1 MHGDIAQKQREVT
14 MQAYRDGSF
23 DILIATDVAARGL
36 DVPDIRLV
44 IQCQPPSVETYV
56 HRSGR
61 TGRAGKKGTCITFF
75 SRKDEHKIEMIERKT
90 ETKIARI
97 GAPQP
102 ADILKSSLRS
112 TVKRLNTVHD
122 DVVPYF
128 MGAAAQLLATRDAT
142 RTLATALALI
152 GGHTAPPA
160 ARSLISAMEGFTTI
174 QFSSARQIHSLGF
187 VWIHLKNIFPER
199 WVAECKGMTLCT
211 DDHSVVFDVPSELAA
226 EVEKFHPDTGVER
239 N

>member
-1 MHGDIAQKQREVT
+1 VLHGDIAQKQREVT
-14 MQAYRDGSF
+14 MQAYRDSAF

-44 IQCQPPSVETYV
+44 IQCQPPKVETYV

-75 SRKDEHKIEMIERKT
+75 SRKDEFKISEIERKT

-102 ADILKSSLRS
+102 ADILKASLRS

-122 DVVPYF
+122 DVIPYF
-128 MGAAAQLLATRDAT
+128 MEAAKQLLATRDAT

-152 GGHTAPPA
+152 GG
-160 ARSLISAMEGFTTI
+160 
-174 QFSSARQIHSLGF
+174 
-187 VWIHLKNIFPER
+187 KNTSNPLLQ
-199 WVAECKGMTLCT
+199 ACGSYALTHCL
-211 DDHSVVFDVPSELAA
+211 
-226 EVEKFHPDTGVER
+226 
-239 N
+239 

>member
-1 MHGDIAQKQREVT
+1 MLAVYGGSGIKTIIFAETKAEANELALNSGFASEAQVLHGDIAQKQREVT

-128 MGAAAQLLATRDAT
+128 MQAA
-142 RTLATALALI
+142 
-152 GGHTAPPA
+152 
-160 ARSLISAMEGFTTI
+160 
-174 QFSSARQIHSLGF
+174 
-187 VWIHLKNIFPER
+187 
-199 WVAECKGMTLCT
+199 
-211 DDHSVVFDVPSELAA
+211 VF
-226 EVEKFHPDTGVER
+226 
-239 N
+239 